1 MGDAR
6 SDSNSGPEIELEQIS
21 AERNRDTWNI
31 AWSVKNAGPHPLR
44 ILAVRLPHG
53 QFKSE
58 ENRFEPA
65 IDLRPGAET
74 RIQTSVRCDEPPG
87 DVTENA
93 FVIFHVIWQG
103 EPWRIFIRIRVA
115 VDPDGEP
122 QTTTE
127 LITIQKVG
135 FSRVKS

>member
-1 MGDAR
+1 MSGAR
-6 SDSNSGPEIELEQIS
+6 LDRDSKPQIELDQLS

-31 AWSVKNAGPHPLR
+31 AWCVKNTGPHLLR

-65 IDLRPGAET
+65 IGLKPGKET
-74 RIQTSVRCDEPPG
+74 RIQASVRCDEPPG

-93 FVIFHVIWQG
+93 FVIFHVIWLG
-103 EPWRIFIRIRVA
+103 KPWRIFTRIRVA
-115 VDPDGEP
+115 VTPDGKP

-127 LITIQKVG
+127 LITTQKVG
-135 FSRVKS
+135 VSTVKS

>member
-6 SDSNSGPEIELEQIS
+6 PDSNFGPEIELEQIS

-31 AWSVKNAGPHPLR
+31 AWSVKNTGRHPLR

-58 ENRFEPA
+58 ENRFDPG
-65 IDLRPGAET
+65 IDLKPGQATRFET
-74 RIQTSVRCDEPPG
+74 LVRCDEPPG

-93 FVIFHVIWQG
+93 FVIFHVIRRG
-103 EPWRIFIRIRVA
+103 EARRIFTRIRV
-115 VDPDGEP
+115 VVSPDGRP
-122 QTTTE
+122 LTTTE
-127 LITIQKVG
+127 LITTQKVG
-135 FSRVKS
+135 FSKVKS